1 MVYSFSFV
9 YESSDFSSSFSLLR
23 KWATLKHSNVSIQ
36 RINIVQK
43 RVLAEQSSIRLRKS
57 HLSTSCP
64 SSREQEIAIR
74 DAVFG

>member
-1 MVYSFSFV
+1 M
-9 YESSDFSSSFSLLR
+9 
-23 KWATLKHSNVSIQ
+23 LKHLKHVSIQ
-36 RINIVQK
+36 RILTVQK

-64 SSREQEIAIR
+64 SSKRTREKETAIR

>member
-1 MVYSFSFV
+1 M
-9 YESSDFSSSFSLLR
+9 
-23 KWATLKHSNVSIQ
+23 LKHLKHVSIQ
-36 RINIVQK
+36 RILTVQK

-64 SSREQEIAIR
+64 SSKRIREKETAIR